1 MIVCQSCKE
10 SRFYGVR
17 YERLL
22 SLSEFPVE
30 HDIVDRFTIVYIIDD
45 DDDESENLTRS
56 NCIIGNIVVFAHL
69 IRHLKQQIK
78 LSH

>member
-30 HDIVDRFTIVYIIDD
+30 HDIVDRSTIVYIIDD
-45 DDDESENLTRS
+45 DESETLTRS